1 MAGIYIHIP
10 FCNSKC
16 AYCGFYSLPSLK
28 LKEQFWEA
36 LKAEIVARKDYLK
49 QRSHCGLDPQSPALK
64 GNHDMPPI
72 NTIYFGGGTPS
83 LLSIKEIS
91 ELLHLI
97 KETYPVAENA
107 EITLETNPD
116 TLSLEYLEGL
126 RQRGVNRLS
135 IGIQSFFDN
144 DLKYLSRRHDSQ
156 HARQCI
162 DWAKQAGF
170 SNISIDLIYGLPT
183 SNAEQWN
190 RNLDLFF
197 ALNIPHISAYALTLE
212 PNAILTKQIE
222 LGKVHPVN
230 EEDALRDYD
239 ILCQRAKENGYLH
252 YEISNFCRREMHSK
266 HNASYWFGT
275 PYIGFGP
282 SAHSF
287 DGTSRQWNVSSV
299 ERYCEVFSTAS
310 RHCEEE
316 RRSNPDKA
324 AIDSSLLEACR
335 QTLLRRGDEGTGWSR
350 AWKICFWSRLGDG
363 DHAYRLLKNL
373 LQPAIDSTGRHH
385 AGTYPNLFCAHPP
398 FQIDGNLG
406 GTAGIAEMLLQSH
419 NGDIELLPALP
430 SVWKSGHF
438 KGLCA
443 RGNMVVECTWKD
455 GKVTRYKVTSR

>member
-28 LKEQFWEA
+28 LKDRFLEA
-36 LKAEIVARKDYLK
+36 LKAEIVERKDYL
-49 QRSHCGLDPQSPALK
+49 QRGPHCGLDPQSPALK

-83 LLSIKEIS
+83 LLSINEIG

-107 EITLETNPD
+107 EITLEANPD

-144 DLKYLSRRHDSQ
+144 DLNYLSRRHDSH
-156 HARQCI
+156 HAIQCI

-197 ALNIPHISAYALTLE
+197 ALDLPHLSAYALTLE
-212 PNAILTKQIE
+212 PNAVLTKQIE
-222 LGKVHPVN
+222 QGKVPPVN
-230 EEDALRDYD
+230 EEDALRDYE
-239 ILCQRAKENGYLH
+239 ILCQRATENGYLH
-252 YEISNFCRREMHSK
+252 YEISNFCRCGMHSK

-275 PYIGFGP
+275 PYTGFGP
-282 SAHSF
+282 SAHSY
-287 DGTSRQWNVSSV
+287 DGNSRQWNISSV
-299 ERYCEVFSTAS
+299 EKYIDARRETARLQDQKVPRPASEKETLSLEQLYDEYVMLRLRTHWGIDLKWLKREMGERFSSYCEQHAQPLIAQGRLSQTREFLYLTDAQMLFADGVA
-310 RHCEEE
+310 EE
-316 RRSNPDKA
+316 
-324 AIDSSLLEACR
+324 L
-335 QTLLRRGDEGTGWSR
+335 
-350 AWKICFWSRLGDG
+350 FWES
-363 DHAYRLLKNL
+363 
-373 LQPAIDSTGRHH
+373 
-385 AGTYPNLFCAHPP
+385 
-398 FQIDGNLG
+398 
-406 GTAGIAEMLLQSH
+406 
-419 NGDIELLPALP
+419 
-430 SVWKSGHF
+430 
-438 KGLCA
+438 
-443 RGNMVVECTWKD
+443 
-455 GKVTRYKVTSR
+455 

>member
-1 MAGIYIHIP
+1 MAGVYIHIP

-28 LKEQFWEA
+28 LKDRFLEA
-36 LKAEIVARKDYLK
+36 LKAEIVERKDYL
-49 QRSHCGLDPQSPALK
+49 QRGPPCGLDPQSPALK

-83 LLSIKEIS
+83 LLSIKEIG

-97 KETYPVAENA
+97 NTHYSVAPNA
-107 EITLETNPD
+107 EITLEANPD

-126 RQRGVNRLS
+126 RQLGVNRLS

-144 DLKYLSRRHDSQ
+144 DLQYLSRRHDSH

-197 ALNIPHISAYALTLE
+197 ALDLPHLSAYALTLE

-222 LGKVHPVN
+222 LGKVQPVN
-230 EEDALRDYD
+230 EEDALRDYE
-239 ILCQRAKENGYLH
+239 ILCQRAAENGYLH
-252 YEISNFCRREMHSK
+252 YEISNFCRRGMHSK

-287 DGTSRQWNVSSV
+287 DGVSRQWNVSSV
-299 ERYCEVFSTAS
+299 ERYCVRVPEPVEGPFYEKEILSLEQQYDEYVMLRLRTHWGIDLKYMKREMGERFSS
-310 RHCEEE
+310 YCEQH
-316 RRSNPDKA
+316 A
-324 AIDSSLLEACR
+324 
-335 QTLLRRGDEGTGWSR
+335 QTLIAQGRLSQTREFLYLTDAQMLFADGVAEEL
-350 AWKICFWSRLGDG
+350 FW
-363 DHAYRLLKNL
+363 
-373 LQPAIDSTGRHH
+373 
-385 AGTYPNLFCAHPP
+385 
-398 FQIDGNLG
+398 
-406 GTAGIAEMLLQSH
+406 E
-419 NGDIELLPALP
+419 
-430 SVWKSGHF
+430 
-438 KGLCA
+438 
-443 RGNMVVECTWKD
+443 
-455 GKVTRYKVTSR
+455 